1 MHNVKQK
8 TKQNLKRKEII
19 WLIGTIVLILI
30 FNFIFLGKDSLTLD
44 SVIDI
49 NIHDTMFVIAKINLY
64 ILFSVLIFF
73 SIYLIRVLRLNFKNK
88 MANLIF
94 LISNMLMI
102 LVLSNLISISDS
114 YSQISGMTE
123 ASKNVKYSSNVFNI
137 FSNILVINQILLLIL
152 MAYTG
157 IKIGMINKK

>member
-1 MHNVKQK
+1 VHNVKQK